1 MWFHTRHMRRII
13 SFVLALCLT
22 ATGAVG
28 LIYLLMFAHGWRGWM
43 FMGAGL
49 MLVAGVVWFYSDFI
63 DATPREG
70 V

>member
-1 MWFHTRHMRRII
+1 
-13 SFVLALCLT
+13 
-22 ATGAVG
+22 
-28 LIYLLMFAHGWRGWM
+28 MFAHGWRGWM